1 MDILKLVTRAVNE
14 SINNWL
20 EIKAATSNLATN
32 TRVAYRND
40 LIDFFNFLA
49 EYQNETADPP
59 ATNR

>member
-1 MDILKLVTRAVNE
+1 MLMTPAVNE

-40 LIDFFNFLA
+40 VIDFFNFLA
-49 EYQNETADPP
+49 EYQNETADLS
-59 ATNR
+59 TVEKLKT